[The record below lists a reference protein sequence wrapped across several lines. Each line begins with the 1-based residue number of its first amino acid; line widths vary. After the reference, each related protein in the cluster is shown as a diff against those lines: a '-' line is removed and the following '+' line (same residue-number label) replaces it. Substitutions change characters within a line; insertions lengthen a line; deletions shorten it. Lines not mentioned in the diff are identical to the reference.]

1 MAEEPPAAAAAPAA
15 EGTTS
20 EDELLADLPMAE
32 ITEGVMPSEVSEVS
46 EVRGSK
52 EVIPLFKDL
61 SIRSSKDAEAAGD
74 TA

>member
-32 ITEGVMPSEVSEVS
+32 ITEGVIQVSEVS